1 MGYSPWGHKESDT
14 TEATEHSHMGHV
26 CPGLYRGIF
35 RASFAEQGHKSIIY
49 SVSKA
54 PTLYQKA
61 LLQIFQSFQLAQEF
75 GQFGPAVSFR
85 SD

>member
-14 TEATEHSHMGHV
+14 TEATEHAHMGHV
-26 CPGLYRGIF
+26 CPGLYQGIF
-35 RASFAEQGHKSIIY
+35 RASFAEQGHKSIIN

-75 GQFGPAVSFR
+75 GQFGLAVSLT
-85 SD
+85 SL